1 MPPVVQPLQEV
12 EGVGADQV
20 YARLAEQEH
29 PLVLRGLVADWPLV
43 AAARQSAAQAAAY
56 LRQFDSGE
64 PVTAYM
70 GEAQTQGRIFY
81 NDDLSATNF
90 TPARV
95 GLARVLEKLLAHTDD
110 PQPPTIYVGSSSIDL
125 CLPGL
130 SADNRLPE
138 GDHRASV
145 RIWLGNRTRVAA
157 HYDALENI
165 ACVCAGRRRF
175 TLFPPDQLPNLY
187 VGPMELT
194 PAGQQISLV
203 DFENPDFEQHPRYA
217 EALKHAR
224 SAILEP
230 GDAIYIPSMWWHQ
243 VDGLDPFNILINH
256 WWREVPEHMG
266 PPGDALLLAILNIRD
281 LPAPQRRAWQGL
293 LEHYVFNADEHTV
306 AHIPEH
312 SRGVLGALDETTA
325 RRLRAL
331 LRNKL
336 NR

>member
-1 MPPVVQPLQEV
+1 MPPPVAPLREISGVSADEV
-12 EGVGADQV
+12 FAAVSELEEPA
-20 YARLAEQEH
+20 
-29 PLVLRGLVADWPLV
+29 VLRGLTADWPLV
-43 AAARQSAAQAAAY
+43 AAARTSDSDAMDY
-56 LRQFDSGE
+56 LRRFDRGE
-64 PVTAYM
+64 AVTAFI
-70 GEAQTQGRIFY
+70 GEAETQGRIFY
-81 NDDLSATNF
+81 NKALTDTNF
-90 TPARV
+90 EPARV
-95 GLARVLEKLLAHTDD
+95 GLGQVLDKLLAYADD

-130 SADNRLPE
+130 GEENRLPSGE
-138 GDHRASV
+138 HRASV

-175 TLFPPDQLPNLY
+175 TLFPPDQLKNLY

-203 DFENPDFEQHPRYA
+203 DFENPDFDQHPRYEQA
-217 EALKHAR
+217 LASARAAVLEA
-224 SAILEP
+224 
-230 GDAIYIPSMWWHQ
+230 GDAVYIPSMWWHQ
-243 VDGLDPFNILINH
+243 VDGLGPFNILINH

-266 PPGDALLLAILNIRD
+266 APNDALLHAILNIRD
-281 LPAPQRRAWQGL
+281 LPLSQRRAWQGL
-293 LEHYVFNADEHTV
+293 FDHYVFSADDQTV

-312 SRGVLGALDETTA
+312 SRGVLGTLDESTA
-325 RRLRAL
+325 RRLRTF

>member
-1 MPPVVQPLQEV
+1 MRPAVSALQEV
-12 EGVGADQV
+12 EGIAADDV
-20 YARLAEQEH
+20 FARLADEEQ
-29 PLVLRGLVADWPLV
+29 PLVLRGLAADWPLV
-43 AAARQSAAQAAAY
+43 VAARQSAEQAAAY
-56 LRQFDSGE
+56 LRQFDSGK
-64 PVTAYM
+64 PVTAFI
-70 GEAQTQGRIFY
+70 GEAETQGRIFY
-81 NDDLSATNF
+81 NENLSATNF
-90 TPARV
+90 TPSQVEFSRI
-95 GLARVLEKLLAHTDD
+95 LDELLAQADNA
-110 PQPPTIYVGSSSIDL
+110 QPPTIYVGSSSIDL

-130 SADNRLPE
+130 GENNRLPE
-138 GDHRASV
+138 GAHRASV

-157 HYDALENI
+157 HYDALENV

-175 TLFPPDQLPNLY
+175 TLFPPDQLANLY

-203 DFENPDFEQHPRYA
+203 DFEDPDFERHPRYA
-217 EALKHAR
+217 QALEQAR

-266 PPGDALLLAILNIRD
+266 APNDALLLAILNIRD
-281 LPAPQRRAWQGL
+281 LPAAQRRAWQGL
-293 LEHYVFNADEHTV
+293 FEHYVFNADERTV
-306 AHIPEH
+306 EHIPEP
-312 SRGVLGALDETTA
+312 SRGVLGTLDETTA
-325 RRLRAL
+325 RRLRTL